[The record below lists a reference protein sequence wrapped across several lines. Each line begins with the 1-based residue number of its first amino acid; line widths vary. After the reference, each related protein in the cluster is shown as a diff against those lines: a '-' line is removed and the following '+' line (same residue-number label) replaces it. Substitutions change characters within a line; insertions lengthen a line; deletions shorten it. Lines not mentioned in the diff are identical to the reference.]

1 MAEQFAAPPINPIV
15 SIRPLTTP
23 SSGRDATAVPAQ
35 LANLPPGTTL
45 QGFVVNRDAQSNP
58 ILRTPVGD
66 LQLQSD
72 VFVKTGSEMVIRVDA
87 TSETRARIV
96 TIDGMPPQEY
106 ATNNL
111 RGLVQ
116 DTIMP
121 ATRLPVLEQPGA
133 PAPAVPSA
141 GTQPAQIPVL
151 QGAVVN
157 TQLPAANHPLFTA
170 TPATAL
176 PAGLLTL
183 QAGAMLKVSVL
194 QLELPTQIYAQRQP
208 NTPAPRPDTPAQQ
221 PPSATPATTNDRQ
234 PIAPAELASPQ
245 TARVAMAPHAS
256 PVAPAVAPAAS
267 PPSTPTM
274 VTPAVS
280 AGAAPVSNPA
290 PQAVAPALPPQT
302 PAAPAPTNEPAK
314 HAAHTSA
321 PTPAAL
327 KPVHA
332 LVVGHEPDGGNLIQT
347 PVGVLKIYTGQP
359 IPMHSKLTVAIVA
372 DPNAPPRPSMP
383 SPVQPLPVTVAEE
396 SLSPLSREWLE
407 LTRSIQHLEQ
417 TAPELARSFAAA
429 LPQPGPKFAST
440 LLFFIAAVKGGDM
453 RPWLGNRVSAAL
465 ESALPDR
472 AARLKGDMAQM
483 QQLFMQSPL
492 DQWSGMM
499 LPVNYGNQLDY
510 ARFYLRDEQDEGDKQ
525 QGKAQEQRFI
535 VEVSLSHLGELQFD
549 GFVRQ
554 TQPKKQ
560 FDLIVRSSRP
570 LEAGVSN
577 DIRQLF
583 ETALAATGYQ
593 GYLGFQQGAQHFVRP
608 LAASND
614 PGDRAQDGH
623 TILA

>member
-208 NTPAPRPDTPAQQ
+208 NTPRYTR
-221 PPSATPATTNDRQ
+221 TATTQRY
-234 PIAPAELASPQ
+234 AC
-245 TARVAMAPHAS
+245 H
-256 PVAPAVAPAAS
+256 
-267 PPSTPTM
+267 
-274 VTPAVS
+274 
-280 AGAAPVSNPA
+280 
-290 PQAVAPALPPQT
+290 
-302 PAAPAPTNEPAK
+302 
-314 HAAHTSA
+314 
-321 PTPAAL
+321 
-327 KPVHA
+327 
-332 LVVGHEPDGGNLIQT
+332 
-347 PVGVLKIYTGQP
+347 
-359 IPMHSKLTVAIVA
+359 
-372 DPNAPPRPSMP
+372 
-383 SPVQPLPVTVAEE
+383 
-396 SLSPLSREWLE
+396 
-407 LTRSIQHLEQ
+407 
-417 TAPELARSFAAA
+417 
-429 LPQPGPKFAST
+429 
-440 LLFFIAAVKGGDM
+440 
-453 RPWLGNRVSAAL
+453 
-465 ESALPDR
+465 
-472 AARLKGDMAQM
+472 
-483 QQLFMQSPL
+483 
-492 DQWSGMM
+492 DQ
-499 LPVNYGNQLDY
+499 
-510 ARFYLRDEQDEGDKQ
+510 
-525 QGKAQEQRFI
+525 
-535 VEVSLSHLGELQFD
+535 
-549 GFVRQ
+549 
-554 TQPKKQ
+554 
-560 FDLIVRSSRP
+560 
-570 LEAGVSN
+570 
-577 DIRQLF
+577 
-583 ETALAATGYQ
+583 
-593 GYLGFQQGAQHFVRP
+593 
-608 LAASND
+608 
-614 PGDRAQDGH
+614 
-623 TILA
+623 